1 MVALLSFTDIIYRWN
16 ILKYLFNCLT
26 ICSGQW
32 VAGRTICRPVVTC
45 VSSQA
50 ASQPVPS
57 LFKNRLHS
65 WPVLVAWSSR
75 CSTCTCRGRVT
86 GASEQQRAAGTG
98 AAASWAQNF
107 HLRRA
112 CFRQTATT
120 TTYLPI
126 TPPTPPP
133 RLISFR
139 KCVTRFNSISVPP
152 SCSSGLAGCL
162 LFSERGPLLPTAM
175 AWDFSHRSRRSCTT
189 SASRSCSATPHVDP
203 FTWRKGRSWN
213 KRSNVTRLGDIWV
226 FLGQIFLKKEFQMYV
241 DFLGCFEKIHFH
253 FKTSVNILWAT
264 FWNFWASLCF
274 SVWSHWSEGKKQ
286 DRSDAASST

>member
-98 AAASWAQNF
+98 AAGSWAQNF

-120 TTYLPI
+120 TTYLP
-126 TPPTPPP
+126 TYHSSYSPP
-133 RLISFR
+133 LNFISEMRDSIQLHLCSSVLLFWPGGLSFVFR
-139 KCVTRFNSISVPP
+139 KGPTSSHSHGLRFFTQESKILHDFCFSVVLCNS
-152 SCSSGLAGCL
+152 A
-162 LFSERGPLLPTAM
+162 RGPL
-175 AWDFSHRSRRSCTT
+175 
-189 SASRSCSATPHVDP
+189 HV
-203 FTWRKGRSWN
+203 K
-213 KRSNVTRLGDIWV
+213 K
-226 FLGQIFLKKEFQMYV
+226 GQIEKQAKQCDQIGRYLSVLGTNFLKKRIPNVCWLFG
-241 DFLGCFEKIHFH
+241 L
-253 FKTSVNILWAT
+253 
-264 FWNFWASLCF
+264 FWKDPF
-274 SVWSHWSEGKKQ
+274 SF
-286 DRSDAASST
+286 